1 MEGPGLDAP
10 ATSAAV
16 CEFHMGKRT
25 DHFPHT
31 MQQIYPC
38 WSYWR
43 NHGGRKV
50 LKLPRFFLKRPS
62 KFLDGI
68 TKALEEVFDVE
79 ITTRNVGPAVSRQW
93 VGPSFR
99 MLHAEDASELASKV
113 RAYYNV
119 NVNTTRTRPRI
130 GIINRRQN
138 NKRSII
144 NVETVAS
151 KLHTALGTDI
161 DVAYF
166 EEASFL
172 EQVEFF
178 SATDILISPH
188 GAQLTGLPF
197 MAGVSDCAA
206 VVELFPRSY
215 FTKYFYYLAN
225 VSGIKHYGLY
235 FSDRADALNET
246 KQRPNS
252 YWARNKLRSV
262 DFCIPEGRIGSLI
275 QPVVD
280 EWLECYAGRNV

>member
-1 MEGPGLDAP
+1 MREDNMSAAWLLRMFGTVAVLTLLTSLHLHEIFYRGIDEATPKVCTTSDPLVNKLLRFRDDIIPHSFSDFMEGPGLDAP

-99 MLHAEDASELASKV
+99 MLHAEDASDLASGV
-113 RAYYNV
+113 RSYYNV
-119 NVNTTRTRPRI
+119 NVQYNTD
-130 GIINRRQN
+130 
-138 NKRSII
+138 
-144 NVETVAS
+144 ETS
-151 KLHTALGTDI
+151 HWDYQSTPKQQTLHYKCEML
-161 DVAYF
+161 
-166 EEASFL
+166 
-172 EQVEFF
+172 
-178 SATDILISPH
+178 
-188 GAQLTGLPF
+188 
-197 MAGVSDCAA
+197 
-206 VVELFPRSY
+206 
-215 FTKYFYYLAN
+215 
-225 VSGIKHYGLY
+225 
-235 FSDRADALNET
+235 
-246 KQRPNS
+246 
-252 YWARNKLRSV
+252 
-262 DFCIPEGRIGSLI
+262 
-275 QPVVD
+275 
-280 EWLECYAGRNV
+280 